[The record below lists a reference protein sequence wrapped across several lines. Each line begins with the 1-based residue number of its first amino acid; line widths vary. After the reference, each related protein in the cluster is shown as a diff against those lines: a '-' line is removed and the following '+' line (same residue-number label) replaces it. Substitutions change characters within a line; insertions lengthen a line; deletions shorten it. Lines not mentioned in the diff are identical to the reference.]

1 MNILPTTDIVKLNED
16 ETVLLTGC
24 GDVEEAASHISNLGA
39 HTVLVTLGPKG
50 SWVFCEG
57 HNSFVPGFQVNV
69 VEPIGCGDAFM
80 GAVLTR
86 YLQHEG
92 NSQPLNYVELLT
104 FANAVGALT
113 ATKAGVIPA
122 LPNKKD
128 VEIFLGE
135 RK

>member
-1 MNILPTTDIVKLNED
+1 
-16 ETVLLTGC
+16 
-24 GDVEEAASHISNLGA
+24 
-39 HTVLVTLGPKG
+39 
-50 SWVFCEG
+50 
-57 HNSFVPGFQVNV
+57 
-69 VEPIGCGDAFM
+69 M